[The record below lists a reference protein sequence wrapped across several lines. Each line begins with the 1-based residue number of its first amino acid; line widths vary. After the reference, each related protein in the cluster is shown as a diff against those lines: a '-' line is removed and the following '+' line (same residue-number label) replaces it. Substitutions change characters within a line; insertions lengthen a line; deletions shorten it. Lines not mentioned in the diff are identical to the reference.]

1 MRELKNI
8 VTKTYEYKD
17 GFRIDIVIDTDKQEY
32 EVFLYHERYG
42 IKDMM
47 WGGMIEDGLDPMIE
61 MIVVILENGTFI
73 ADYAAQYMDEE
84 I

>member
-8 VTKTYEYKD
+8 VTKTYEYED
-17 GFRIDIVIDTDKQEY
+17 GFRFDIVIDTDKQEY

-47 WGGMIEDGLDPMIE
+47 WGGMIEDGLDPIIE
-61 MIVVILENGTFI
+61 MVVANLDYDPYI